1 MKSKNIILIILLSVI
16 IIGLLIYGYFKAV
29 PGISDQAENRPQIEI
44 TPSFFDFGE
53 IQYGDVAKHTFKI
66 KNLGNEVLEI
76 IKVATS
82 CACTS
87 AEASQE
93 KINPGEEADLFIT
106 YNTGAMSGPHAK
118 GAQERIIY
126 IKSNDP
132 VNPQTEIIIKAY
144 VK

>member
-1 MKSKNIILIILLSVI
+1 MKQRVVIFIILGIIF
-16 IIGLLIYGYFKAV
+16 GLAIYGYFTAV
-29 PGISDQAENRPQIEI
+29 PGVENHTDKQPKIEI
-44 TPSFFDFGE
+44 TPQSFDLGE
-53 IQYGDVAKHTFKI
+53 VQYGDVAKHTFKI

-87 AEASQE
+87 AEASQK
-93 KINPGEEADLFIT
+93 KINPGEEADLFVT
-106 YNTGAMSGPHAK
+106 YNTGTMSGPHAK

-126 IKSNDP
+126 TKSNDP
-132 VNPQTEIIIKAY
+132 VNPQTEVIIKAY